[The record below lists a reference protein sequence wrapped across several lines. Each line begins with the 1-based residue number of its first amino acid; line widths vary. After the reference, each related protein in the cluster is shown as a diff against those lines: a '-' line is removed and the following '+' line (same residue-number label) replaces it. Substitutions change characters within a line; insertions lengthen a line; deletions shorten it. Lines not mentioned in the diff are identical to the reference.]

1 MFLQTTDPATNLA
14 SELCCIA
21 TQRGQ
26 REHIFMR
33 HRIFLAGATGAIGQ
47 RLIRLLRAAG
57 HHVTGTTRFEAKAP
71 MLRALGAEP
80 VVVDV
85 FDADALK
92 QAVLSA
98 KPDIVIHQLTDLP
111 PGLDPAK
118 MADAI
123 GRNARI
129 REEGT
134 RNLIDAS
141 IAAGARRLIAQ
152 SIAWMY
158 APGPQPHREGDPL
171 DRAADGPRGITLAGV
186 VSLETQTLQSPPL
199 EGIVLRYGQ
208 LYGPGTGSETPRGQA
223 PLHVDAAAHAALLA
237 IDRGTPGFYNIA
249 EPNDLIATGK
259 ARHDL
264 GFDASFRLPNG

>member
-1 MFLQTTDPATNLA
+1 M
-14 SELCCIA
+14 S
-21 TQRGQ
+21 
-26 REHIFMR
+26 

-47 RLIRLLRAAG
+47 RLIPLLRAAG
-57 HHVTGTTRFEAKAP
+57 HRVVGTTRFETKAP
-71 MLRALGAEP
+71 TLQALGAEP
-80 VVVDV
+80 MVVDV

-92 QAVLSA
+92 QAVLAA

-111 PGLDPAK
+111 PGLDPTK
-118 MADAI
+118 MAAAI

-141 IAAGARRLIAQ
+141 IAAGARRLLAQ

-158 APGPQPHREGDPL
+158 APGPQPHGEDHPL
-171 DRAADGPRGITLAGV
+171 DHATDGPRGITLAGV

-208 LYGPGTGSETPRGQA
+208 LYGPGTGSDERRGQA
-223 PLHVDAAAHAALLA
+223 PLHIDAAAHAALLA
-237 IDRGTPGFYNIA
+237 IDRGVSGFYNIA
-249 EPNDLIATGK
+249 EPNDLIATDK
-259 ARHDL
+259 AHRDL

>member
-1 MFLQTTDPATNLA
+1 MT
-14 SELCCIA
+14 
-21 TQRGQ
+21 
-26 REHIFMR
+26 
-33 HRIFLAGATGAIGQ
+33 HRIFLAGATGAVGQ
-47 RLIRLLRAAG
+47 RLIPLLRAVG
-57 HHVTGTTRFEAKAP
+57 HHVAGTTRFEAKAP
-71 MLRALGAEP
+71 ALRALGAEP

-85 FDADALK
+85 FDADALR
-92 QAVLSA
+92 QAVLAA

-123 GRNARI
+123 GRNAHI

-158 APGPQPHREGDPL
+158 APGPQPHREEDPL
-171 DRAADGPRGITLAGV
+171 DRVADGPRSITLAGV
-186 VSLETQTLQSPPL
+186 ASLETQTLQSSPL

-208 LYGPGTGSETPRGQA
+208 LYGPGTGSDEPRGQA

-249 EPNDLIATGK
+249 EPNDLIATDK
-259 ARHDL
+259 ARREL
-264 GFDASFRLPNG
+264 GFDASFRVSNE

>member
-1 MFLQTTDPATNLA
+1 M
-14 SELCCIA
+14 S
-21 TQRGQ
+21 
-26 REHIFMR
+26 

-47 RLIRLLRAAG
+47 RLIPLLCAAG
-57 HHVTGTTRFEAKAP
+57 HQVAGATRFEAKAAA
-71 MLRALGAEP
+71 LRAFGAEP

-85 FDADALK
+85 FEADALK
-92 QAVLSA
+92 RAVRVA

-111 PGLDPAK
+111 PGLDPTK
-118 MADAI
+118 MTDAI

-158 APGPQPHREGDPL
+158 APGPQPHREDDPL
-171 DRAADGPRGITLAGV
+171 DRSTDGPRGITLAGV
-186 VSLETQTLQSPPL
+186 VSLETQALQSPPL
-199 EGIVLRYGQ
+199 DGIVLRYGQ
-208 LYGPGTGSETPRGQA
+208 LYGPGTGSDEPRGQA
-223 PLHVDAAAHAALLA
+223 PLHVDAAAYAVMLA

-249 EPNDLIATGK
+249 EPNDLIATDK
-259 ARHDL
+259 ARRDL
-264 GFDASFRLPNG
+264 GFDASFRLPSG

>member
-1 MFLQTTDPATNLA
+1 M
-14 SELCCIA
+14 S
-21 TQRGQ
+21 
-26 REHIFMR
+26 H
-33 HRIFLAGATGAIGQ
+33 HIFLAGATGAIGQ
-47 RLIRLLRAAG
+47 RLVPLLRAAG
-57 HHVTGTTRFEAKAP
+57 HHVTGTTRFDAKAAGW
-71 MLRALGAEP
+71 RALGAEP

-85 FDADALK
+85 FDADRLK
-92 QAVLSA
+92 QAVLAA

-111 PGLDPAK
+111 PGLDPAR

-129 REEGT
+129 REDGT

-152 SIAWMY
+152 SIGWMY
-158 APGPQPHREGDPL
+158 APGPQPHGENDPL
-171 DRAADGPRGITLAGV
+171 DQSTDGPRGITLAGV
-186 VSLETQTLQSPPL
+186 IALETQTLQSPPL

-208 LYGPGTGSETPRGQA
+208 LYGPGTGSDHAHGSA

-237 IDRGTPGFYNIA
+237 IDRGAPGFYNIA
-249 EPNDLIATGK
+249 EPNDLIATDK
-259 ARHDL
+259 ARRDL

>member
-1 MFLQTTDPATNLA
+1 M
-14 SELCCIA
+14 
-21 TQRGQ
+21 G
-26 REHIFMR
+26 

-47 RLIRLLRAAG
+47 RLIPLLCAAG
-57 HHVTGTTRFEAKAP
+57 HHVAGTTRFEAKAP
-71 MLRALGAEP
+71 ALRALGAAP

-85 FDADALK
+85 FDAAALK
-92 QAVLSA
+92 QSVLAA
-98 KPDIVIHQLTDLP
+98 KPDVVIHQLTDLP

-141 IAAGARRLIAQ
+141 IAAGATRLIAQ

-158 APGPQPHREGDPL
+158 APGPQPHREDDPL
-171 DRAADGPRGITLAGV
+171 DSATDGPRGITLAGV

-199 EGIVLRYGQ
+199 DGIVLRYGQ
-208 LYGPGTGSETPRGQA
+208 LYGPGTGSDEPRGQA
-223 PLHVDAAAHAALLA
+223 PLHVDAAARAAMLA
-237 IDRGTPGFYNIA
+237 IDCGAPGFYNIA
-249 EPNDLIATGK
+249 EPNDLVDTDK
-259 ARHDL
+259 ARRDL
-264 GFDASFRLPNG
+264 GFDASFRLQNG

>member
-1 MFLQTTDPATNLA
+1 M
-14 SELCCIA
+14 S
-21 TQRGQ
+21 
-26 REHIFMR
+26 

-47 RLIRLLRAAG
+47 RLIPLLRAAG
-57 HHVTGTTRFEAKAP
+57 HQVAGATRFEAKAAA
-71 MLRALGAEP
+71 LRTFGAEP

-85 FDADALK
+85 FEADALK
-92 QAVLSA
+92 QAVRAA

-111 PGLDPAK
+111 PGLDPTK
-118 MADAI
+118 MTDAI

-158 APGPQPHREGDPL
+158 APGPQPHREDDPL
-171 DRAADGPRGITLAGV
+171 DGSTDGPRGITLAGV
-186 VSLETQTLQSPPL
+186 VSLETQALQSPPL
-199 EGIVLRYGQ
+199 DGIVLRYGQ
-208 LYGPGTGSETPRGQA
+208 LYGPGTGSDEPRGQA
-223 PLHVDAAAHAALLA
+223 PLHVDAAAYAAMLA

-249 EPNDLIATGK
+249 EPNDLIATDK
-259 ARHDL
+259 ARRDL
-264 GFDASFRLPNG
+264 GFDASFRLPSG